1 MKINMIIASASA
13 VSAQRNQGDEPQGQ
27 LGARRY
33 DDLAAIARFYMPDF
47 DERKYWAYG
56 CNCLILGDR
65 PMSDPGMGKPV
76 DELDVVCKAYKD
88 CVKCVQME
96 YGEECIGEFKK
107 YRYGLNKNTKKV
119 TCRDEPGTCER
130 ALCECDNQFGQQM
143 PAKRDAFTTDYHMF
157 WTTTGWNPEEQCLR
171 GGSGP
176 YEPECCGRDDGPLH
190 IYNAKTKECCA
201 DGSVAPQGQ
210 C

>member
-1 MKINMIIASASA
+1 MKNFNNEKFEKFLVNHFLVKMKINMIIASTSA
-13 VSAQRNQGDEPQGQ
+13 VVSAQRNDEPQGQ

-33 DDLAAIARFYMPDF
+33 DDLHKIAKFYMPDF

-96 YGEECIGEFKK
+96 YGETCIGEFKR
-107 YRYGLNKNTKKV
+107 YRYGMNTRTNQV
-119 TCRDEPGTCER
+119 TCKDAPGTCER
-130 ALCECDNQFGQQM
+130 ALCECDNQFGQQVSHRLHLNLFSLI
-143 PAKRDAFTTDYHMF
+143 KF
-157 WTTTGWNPEEQCLR
+157 NP
-171 GGSGP
+171 
-176 YEPECCGRDDGPLH
+176 
-190 IYNAKTKECCA
+190 
-201 DGSVAPQGQ
+201 V
-210 C
+210 

>member
-1 MKINMIIASASA
+1 MIIASASV
-13 VSAQRNQGDEPQGQ
+13 VSAQRNQNEGQG

-65 PMSDPGMGKPV
+65 PMSDPGLGKPV

-96 YGEECIGEFKK
+96 YGETCIGEFKR
-107 YRYGLNKNTKKV
+107 YRYGLNQKTGMV
-119 TCRDEPGTCER
+119 TCRDQPGTCER

-143 PAKRDAFTTDYHMF
+143 PSKRDAFTTDYHMF
-157 WTTTGWNPEEQCLR
+157 WSTTGWNPEEQCLR

-176 YEPECCGRDDGPLH
+176 YEPECCGREDGPLH
-190 IYNAKTKECCA
+190 IYNAKTKECCT
-201 DGSVAPQGQ
+201 DGTVAPQGQ

>member
-1 MKINMIIASASA
+1 MKISMIIASTSA
-13 VSAQRNQGDEPQGQ
+13 VVSAQRNDEPQGE

-33 DDLAAIARFYMPDF
+33 DDLHKIAKFYMPDF

-96 YGEECIGEFKK
+96 YGETCIGEFKK
-107 YRYGLNKNTKKV
+107 YRYGMNTRTNKV
-119 TCRDEPGTCER
+119 TCKDAPGTCER

-143 PAKRDAFTTDYHMF
+143 PAKRDSFTTDYHMF
-157 WTTTGWNPEEQCLR
+157 WSTTGWNPEEQCLR

-201 DGSVAPQGQ
+201 DGTVAPQGQ

>member
-1 MKINMIIASASA
+1 MKINMIIASASV
-13 VSAQRNQGDEPQGQ
+13 VSGQRNQGNSEPQGQ

-96 YGEECIGEFKK
+96 YGETCIGEFKR
-107 YRYGLNKNTKKV
+107 YRYGLNQKTNQV
-119 TCRDEPGTCER
+119 TCRDAPGTCER
-130 ALCECDNQFGQQM
+130 ALCECDNQFGQQVM
-143 PAKRDAFTTDYHMF
+143 SHTNESYKFQSNF
-157 WTTTGWNPEEQCLR
+157 F
-171 GGSGP
+171 
-176 YEPECCGRDDGPLH
+176 
-190 IYNAKTKECCA
+190 
-201 DGSVAPQGQ
+201 V
-210 C
+210 